1 LSIEVLDMKFG
12 SRLPLTIMSI
22 VAVSGCS
29 SLMSGYGNDTRRG
42 VSSSLVDY
50 LYPNGEQPPKPEESI
65 PQLRIP
71 LRVGLA
77 FVPVRSGADAP
88 GLSEADKNALLE
100 KVRAAFIDQDFISDI
115 VVIPDTYLRG
125 GSGFQGL
132 EQVSRLYQVPVMA
145 LVSYDQVASS
155 SETNASF
162 LYWTIVG
169 AYTIEGTKN
178 EVRTFVDTAIFDI
191 QSKRL
196 LFRAPGIHVA
206 SGKSTLATVS
216 DEILA
221 ARRNSFSLAMDDMNT
236 NLLAELDRF
245 KVRVTEDPGVAQ
257 VVRAD
262 GSGGG
267 GMPSPALL
275 LLLGGLLLSRQ
286 FQRKTGAPTTT

>member
-1 LSIEVLDMKFG
+1 MKFG
-12 SRLPLTIMSI
+12 IGLSLLILSALVI
-22 VAVSGCS
+22 GGCS
-29 SLMSGYGNDTRRG
+29 SLLSGYGNDTRRG

-50 LYPNGEQPPKPEESI
+50 LYPNGEEPPKPEESI

-77 FVPVRSGADAP
+77 FVPVRSGTDAP
-88 GLSEADKNALLE
+88 GLSEADKNVLLE

-115 VVIPDTYLRG
+115 VVIPDTYLRS

-145 LVSYDQVASS
+145 LVSYDQVATS

-191 QSKRL
+191 QSRRL

-206 SGKSTLATVS
+206 SDKSTLATAS

-236 NLLAELDRF
+236 NQL
-245 KVRVTEDPGVAQ
+245 
-257 VVRAD
+257 
-262 GSGGG
+262 
-267 GMPSPALL
+267 
-275 LLLGGLLLSRQ
+275 
-286 FQRKTGAPTTT
+286 